1 MPKFCFLI
9 VIVGSFILSCMTSV
23 MILNF
28 IFVEWCWWKY
38 AHACSWERS
47 MITFLLQ
54 EVLSYHVLFEFMV
67 IFSFIIFRLGE
78 PTSNLATHWRWNPR
92 ELCRGVTL
100 LATCITEPGYSVK
113 WARPGSSP
121 CDALCRD
128 LGTVSSEQDRA
139 VASPTCLALKGFV
152 VVYSDLSINQISW

>member
-1 MPKFCFLI
+1 MHDFCNDSQLHF
-9 VIVGSFILSCMTSV
+9 
-23 MILNF
+23 
-28 IFVEWCWWKY
+28 CWMVLMKVCTCLQLGTIY
-38 AHACSWERS
+38 DY
-47 MITFLLQ
+47 LLQ